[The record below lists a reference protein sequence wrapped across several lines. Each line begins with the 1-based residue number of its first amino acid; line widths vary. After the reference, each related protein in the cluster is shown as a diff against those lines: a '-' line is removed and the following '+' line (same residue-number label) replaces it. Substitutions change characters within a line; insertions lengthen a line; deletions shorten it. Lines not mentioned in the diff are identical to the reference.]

1 MANFFTENFLR
12 EIFTEN
18 NENMKLPESACKYA
32 AYGCQ
37 GIFLKKCHQKILSG
51 GTLPYNG

>member
-12 EIFTEN
+12 EILTEN
-18 NENMKLPESACKYA
+18 NENMKLPETACKYA

-37 GIFLKKCHQKILSG
+37 GSF
-51 GTLPYNG
+51 